1 MKTEAISV
9 FLRLCIEHEGHSRD
23 VLRKVTVRCGELRG
37 EETRGRFWKEK
48 VKGIRVRVPKNS
60 TKNSVR

>member
-1 MKTEAISV
+1 MLWRASW
-9 FLRLCIEHEGHSRD
+9 RGDEGEI
-23 VLRKVTVRCGELRG
+23 L
-37 EETRGRFWKEK
+37 EK